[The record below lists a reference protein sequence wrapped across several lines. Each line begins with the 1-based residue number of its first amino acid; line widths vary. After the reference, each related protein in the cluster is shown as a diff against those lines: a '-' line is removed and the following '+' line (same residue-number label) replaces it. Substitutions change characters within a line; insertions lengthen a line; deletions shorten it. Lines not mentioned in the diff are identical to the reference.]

1 MNQRAQTLNRLR
13 RQIDRI
19 DQSLLHLLNRRASAA
34 LRIGTLKKQQGLPIF
49 DAKREGNVLRRM
61 IHTNSGPLSETAV
74 REIFR
79 RILREN
85 RWLQKENVRA
95 RGKPC

>member
-1 MNQRAQTLNRLR
+1 MNQRAQTLPRLR
-13 RQIDRI
+13 RRIDRI
-19 DQSLLHLLNRRASAA
+19 DQALLRLLNRRASAA
-34 LRIGTLKKQQGLPIF
+34 LRIGTLKKQRGLPIL

-61 IHTNSGPLSETAV
+61 IHANGGPLSETAV

-85 RWLQKENVRA
+85 RGLQKGNVRA
-95 RGKPC
+95 RGKSC